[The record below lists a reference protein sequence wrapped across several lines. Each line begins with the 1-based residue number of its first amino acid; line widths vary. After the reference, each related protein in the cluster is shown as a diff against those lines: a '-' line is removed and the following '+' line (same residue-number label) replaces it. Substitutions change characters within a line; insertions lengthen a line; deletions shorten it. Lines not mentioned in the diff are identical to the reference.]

1 MTRVVDACSQ
11 VIVKTLSENKAFQ
24 QFALRT
30 AKKGG
35 QVMSEASS
43 KAEKIKGS
51 QVRCLP
57 HPKRLV
63 AVTTPCC
70 QREAHS
76 GCLP

>member
-1 MTRVVDACSQ
+1 MESLSGFAGCWRCSQ

-35 QVMSEASS
+35 QVMSEASA

-51 QVRCLP
+51 EVCLP
-57 HPKRLV
+57 
-63 AVTTPCC
+63 TP
-70 QREAHS
+70 S
-76 GCLP
+76 